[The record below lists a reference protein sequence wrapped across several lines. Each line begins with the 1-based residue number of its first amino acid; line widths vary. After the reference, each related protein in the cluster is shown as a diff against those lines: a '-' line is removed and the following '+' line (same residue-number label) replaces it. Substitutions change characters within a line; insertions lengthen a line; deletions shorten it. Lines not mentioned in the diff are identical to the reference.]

1 MTTMEAWIVRARM
14 DCHKLISQ
22 SKCRSFYDND
32 WGMNW
37 QCTHELLSCH
47 CQGLLFHRQ
56 INFYNFFSLW
66 STCNRTFYSFNMEFI
81 CTCVFYVQKLNKRSP
96 KRTHAILI
104 FFKTHSWK
112 LIPYWTRKGSITYT
126 KFYLFINFSFRFQWT
141 KVEWMHSLFAL

>member
-1 MTTMEAWIVRARM
+1 MNCPYTHGRY
-14 DCHKLISQ
+14 KLISR
-22 SKCRSFYDND
+22 SKYSSFYDND
-32 WGMNW
+32 WDMNW
-37 QCTHELLSCH
+37 QCMHKSSTLSLSKFAISP
-47 CQGLLFHRQ
+47 Q
-56 INFYNFFSLW
+56 FFIIFAVYDFK
-66 STCNRTFYSFNMEFI
+66 TCNRTFYSFNMEFI